1 MINLIINNYIL
12 KNTNYLF
19 VHNNYKIIVFLKIE
33 ICGLISIL
41 QPSVL
46 MKISAKKKNVL
57 MKIFIPLYYIGK
69 LRKTKHFTTSCYNY
83 NVAKYNW

>member
-1 MINLIINNYIL
+1 M
-12 KNTNYLF
+12 
-19 VHNNYKIIVFLKIE
+19 HNNYKIIVFLKIE

-46 MKISAKKKNVL
+46 MKISAKKKKKKEL

-69 LRKTKHFTTSCYNY
+69 LRKTKHFTTSFYNY
-83 NVAKYNW
+83 DVAKYNW